1 MKKRTK
7 IQSIKLFIKVSI
19 ATFLLILFIALGF
32 FVKHTRT
39 FENSN
44 MKKWS
49 TLTEVQRTDTLHR
62 IIPHIDN
69 MDLMMLCM
77 NKIADLPDSSEM
89 IIQSAASLCYN
100 GIKLNEI
107 PKDEEK

>member
-1 MKKRTK
+1 
-7 IQSIKLFIKVSI
+7 
-19 ATFLLILFIALGF
+19 
-32 FVKHTRT
+32 
-39 FENSN
+39 
-44 MKKWS
+44 
-49 TLTEVQRTDTLHR
+49 
-62 IIPHIDN
+62 